1 MQDSPT
7 ALELVQAAHSF
18 LEDKA
23 MVELKGHSAFHARVA
38 ANVLAIVARE
48 LELGPQAGDEE
59 KVRLL
64 ALLGND
70 GTLDDLN
77 HQLCTEIREGRIGL
91 ETEGLVDHLRKTTLA
106 KVSIDQP
113 KYKAYQI
120 AKDEWTGETG

>member
-7 ALELVQAAHSF
+7 ALELVQAAHGF
-18 LEDKA
+18 LEEKA

-48 LELGPQAGDEE
+48 LELGPQAAEEE
-59 KVRLL
+59 KLRLV
-64 ALLGND
+64 ALLGHD
-70 GTLDDLN
+70 GSLEALNQDL
-77 HQLCTEIREGRIGL
+77 CAEIREGRVGL
-91 ETEGLVDHLRKTTLA
+91 GTEGLVDHLRKTTLA

-120 AKDEWTGETG
+120 ARDEWQDDT